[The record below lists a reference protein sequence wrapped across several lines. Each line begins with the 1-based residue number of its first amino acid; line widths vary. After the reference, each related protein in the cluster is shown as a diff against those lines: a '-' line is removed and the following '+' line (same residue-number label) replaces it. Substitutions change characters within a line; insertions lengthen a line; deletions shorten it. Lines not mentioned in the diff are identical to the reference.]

1 MARTQRLCLQM
12 AKKKN
17 LKTHPNKKD
26 RKAVVTHTQSV
37 SYFLREREM
46 AGLNLIPVGTWSLRS
61 PQAKQADGISC
72 GIYVIQ
78 LAENYLKKQSLL
90 FKWTRED
97 IITRRR
103 EIARYLLSQTEI
115 AGDEVYQQTEV
126 DSTEVVSTVK
136 NTQRELRTNPPKRKS
151 SIFIYE
157 PVMKK
162 TREKH
167 CICQKK
173 NDGKIYWQCGECT
186 KWFHPS
192 CLGILL
198 EEKPDSFL
206 CNFCEKARLVEK
218 GAKGCEKSSTGDINE
233 EALLHYLYAIMECSD
248 DDCQEVEHKAHHK
261 YVKAP
266 IAAHKDELKKAG
278 FGLNIFE
285 EQFIEELVS
294 KLESTLVINRRKD
307 QRKPYTG
314 GTFQSIKNLP
324 ETCDLARVLY
334 KHKLFASFY
343 VFDVLRKESLKF
355 IHMSSSSS
363 SYQYT
368 SEKLE
373 EHEIHY
379 S

>member
-1 MARTQRLCLQM
+1 MYPGPSPVAVCGYLP
-12 AKKKN
+12 N
-17 LKTHPNKKD
+17 LRPLD
-26 RKAVVTHTQSV
+26 PLPRV
-37 SYFLREREM
+37 
-46 AGLNLIPVGTWSLRS
+46 
-61 PQAKQADGISC
+61 
-72 GIYVIQ
+72 
-78 LAENYLKKQSLL
+78 
-90 FKWTRED
+90 
-97 IITRRR
+97 
-103 EIARYLLSQTEI
+103 
-115 AGDEVYQQTEV
+115 V
-126 DSTEVVSTVK
+126 DSPTPLLCS
-136 NTQRELRTNPPKRKS
+136 
-151 SIFIYE
+151 
-157 PVMKK
+157 
-162 TREKH
+162 
-167 CICQKK
+167 
-173 NDGKIYWQCGECT
+173 KIYWQCGECT